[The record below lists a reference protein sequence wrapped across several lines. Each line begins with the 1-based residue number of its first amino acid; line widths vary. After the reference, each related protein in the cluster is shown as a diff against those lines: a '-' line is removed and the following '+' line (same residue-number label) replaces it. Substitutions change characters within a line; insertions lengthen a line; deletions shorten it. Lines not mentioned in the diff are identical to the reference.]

1 MAEAIIRDWRTAPVS
16 ERLQATFTFIEKL
29 TDTPDEVG
37 PEDITKLREYG
48 LGSEEIED
56 AIYICVAFSIID
68 RLADAFGFE
77 IPDQEQMRKT
87 SKFLLRLGYRV

>member
-29 TDTPDEVG
+29 TDTPDDVG
-37 PEDITKLREYG
+37 PEDINLLRTYG
-48 LGSEEIED
+48 LGDEEIED

-68 RLADAFGFE
+68 RLADAFDFE
-77 IPDQEQMRKT
+77 IPTEEQMRKT